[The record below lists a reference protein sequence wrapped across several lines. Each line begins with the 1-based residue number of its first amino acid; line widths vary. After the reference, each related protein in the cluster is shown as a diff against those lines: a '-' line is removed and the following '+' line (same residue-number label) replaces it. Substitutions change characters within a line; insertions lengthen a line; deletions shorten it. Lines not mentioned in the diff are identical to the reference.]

1 MKNHSPHTGAHPQI
15 SASFHF
21 CSSHP
26 WWSCGTQKEGR
37 RADAQWHC
45 HKLTVL
51 IASSAATSPHS
62 FITAHLS
69 ALVVVSLLLSP
80 FTLGEPREPA
90 ASLVQAQEL
99 RGRAKILPFHLL
111 IPAGR
116 LCSDHSPGH
125 ATPLL
130 VLVPLSNR
138 TPPTARRRKH
148 GTLDAEGM
156 LCQVH
161 VSFPH
166 RSYSAAVIFPPG
178 TGWGGTILHK
188 TAYWA
193 QELRPILDV
202 VGPNLTKEDTCS
214 EGSRVFSYQREKER
228 KGHKTCPTKVP

>member
-1 MKNHSPHTGAHPQI
+1 MTRPLKRMKNHSPHTGAHPQI

-51 IASSAATSPHS
+51 IASSAATPPRS

-69 ALVVVSLLLSP
+69 ALVIVSLLLSP

-130 VLVPLSNR
+130 VLVRFPTGPPPPPKEAWNSGCRRNAVSGPCLLSSQKLLGCSHLSSR
-138 TPPTARRRKH
+138 
-148 GTLDAEGM
+148 DW
-156 LCQVH
+156 V
-161 VSFPH
+161 
-166 RSYSAAVIFPPG
+166 
-178 TGWGGTILHK
+178 GWH
-188 TAYWA
+188 
-193 QELRPILDV
+193 
-202 VGPNLTKEDTCS
+202 NLTQDSVLGT
-214 EGSRVFSYQREKER
+214 RA
-228 KGHKTCPTKVP
+228 KTHPGCGWP

>member
-1 MKNHSPHTGAHPQI
+1 MTRPLKRMKNHSPHTGAHPQI

-21 CSSHP
+21 CFSHP

-69 ALVVVSLLLSP
+69 ALVIVSLLLSP

-130 VLVPLSNR
+130 VLVRFP
-138 TPPTARRRKH
+138 TGPPPPKEAWNSGCRRN
-148 GTLDAEGM
+148 AVS
-156 LCQVH
+156 VH

-214 EGSRVFSYQREKER
+214 EGS
-228 KGHKTCPTKVP
+228 

>member
-21 CSSHP
+21 CFSHP

-69 ALVVVSLLLSP
+69 ALVIVSLLLSP

-130 VLVPLSNR
+130 VLVRFPTGPPPPEGSMELWMQEECCVSPCLLSSQKLLSCSHLSSR
-138 TPPTARRRKH
+138 
-148 GTLDAEGM
+148 DW
-156 LCQVH
+156 V
-161 VSFPH
+161 
-166 RSYSAAVIFPPG
+166 
-178 TGWGGTILHK
+178 GWH
-188 TAYWA
+188 
-193 QELRPILDV
+193 
-202 VGPNLTKEDTCS
+202 NLTQDSVLGT
-214 EGSRVFSYQREKER
+214 RA
-228 KGHKTCPTKVP
+228 KTHPGCGWP

>member
-21 CSSHP
+21 CFSHP

-69 ALVVVSLLLSP
+69 ALVIVSLLLSP

-138 TPPTARRRKH
+138 TPPPDGSMELWMQEECCVRSMSPFLTEV
-148 GTLDAEGM
+148 TQL
-156 LCQVH
+156 QS
-161 VSFPH
+161 SFLQGLGGVAQ
-166 RSYSAAVIFPPG
+166 SY
-178 TGWGGTILHK
+178 T
-188 TAYWA
+188 
-193 QELRPILDV
+193 R
-202 VGPNLTKEDTCS
+202 
-214 EGSRVFSYQREKER
+214 QRT
-228 KGHKTCPTKVP
+228 GHKS